1 MAFGSSICDFIFTRV
16 ILMRVSI
23 MQSRWYLLYLTIML
37 FGTMVLSGCDQ
48 QPIRSNSVKILTQS
62 QNFVFEPVV
71 KGEEITF
78 PKDHG
83 EHPEYLAEW
92 WYLTANLKTE
102 TGKEIAVQWT
112 IFRMATSD
120 EDLSGWK
127 TPQMYMVH
135 AVITT
140 KEKVWAAERFARGGI
155 GQAGV
160 SLNPFHAWLDN
171 WSWDAAT
178 SDPFPGRLEFSDDH
192 MSARLNI
199 KQKGAIVLQGDKGYS
214 KKHPLLSIASYY
226 YSVPFLDLDGTI
238 TLDGKP
244 YKVSGRG
251 WFDREWSSSMLS
263 AKQQG
268 WDWFAIHLND
278 GSALMVSQLREE
290 GQRPYF
296 IGSRSWPDGR
306 VVKLDNNQIR
316 MKPMHFY
323 KVSGISFPLNWLIEV
338 PSQGLKLQTSVV
350 RQDQWLH
357 FIFPYWEGPINV
369 TGTHSGKG
377 FMELTG
383 YEDK

>member
-1 MAFGSSICDFIFTRV
+1 MAIGSAFCHFIFTRV
-16 ILMRVSI
+16 ILMKISA
-23 MQSRWYLLYLTIML
+23 MQSRWHWVYLAIML
-37 FGTMVLSGCDQ
+37 MVSLLLSGCDH
-48 QPIRSNSVKILTQS
+48 PPVRSNSVKMLTQS
-62 QNFVFEPVV
+62 KDFVFEPVV
-71 KGEEITF
+71 KGESITF
-78 PKDHG
+78 PRDYG

-92 WYLTANLKTE
+92 WYLTTNLKTD
-102 TGKEIAVQWT
+102 TGKEIALQWT
-112 IFRMATSD
+112 LFRMATSD

-127 TPQMYMVH
+127 TPQMYMAH

-140 KEKVWAAERFARGGI
+140 SDKIWATERFARGGI

-160 SLNPFHAWLDN
+160 TLNPFRAWLDN
-171 WSWDAAT
+171 WSWQAPT
-178 SDPFPGRLEFSDDH
+178 SSPFPGRLEFSDDN
-192 MSARLNI
+192 MLARLDI
-199 KQKGAIVLQGDKGYS
+199 KQRGSIVLQGDKGYS
-214 KKHPLLSIASYY
+214 KKHPLLDIASYY
-226 YSVPFLDLDGTI
+226 YSAPFLDIDGVI
-238 TLDGKP
+238 ELDGKQ

-268 WDWFAIHLND
+268 WDWFSIHLDD
-278 GSALMVSQLREE
+278 GSALMVSQLRER

-316 MKPMHFY
+316 MKPMHFN

-350 RQDQWLH
+350 RHDQWLH
-357 FIFPYWEGPINV
+357 FMFPYWEGPIRV
-369 TGTHSGKG
+369 TGSHSGKG

-383 YEDK
+383 YEEK